1 MKQIAL
7 TLGLAALTLGFAKP
21 GAEPHPYHIAFDLSS
36 RDTLDQKMALRLI
49 GEASANPKAK
59 VEVVMY
65 GKGFELV
72 MPEKSLY
79 LTQVQELLKRGN
91 VDFRVCEI
99 AMKNN
104 GVEKRQL
111 AEGIGTVP
119 DGLYELVSKQ
129 QDDWGYIKVKF

>member
-1 MKQIAL
+1 MKRMVL
-7 TLGLAALTLGFAKP
+7 VLAVAVLTLGFVKRA
-21 GAEPHPYHIAFDLSS
+21 PHPYHIVFDLSS

-49 GEASANPKAK
+49 GEASSNPQAR
-59 VEVVMY
+59 VELVMY
-65 GKGFELV
+65 GKGFDLV
-72 MPEKSLY
+72 MPERSLY
-79 LTQVQELLKRGN
+79 MAQVKELQQRSN

-99 AMKNN
+99 AMKNG
-104 GVEKRQL
+104 GVERRQL

>member
-1 MKQIAL
+1 MKRMAL
-7 TLGLAALTLGFAKP
+7 LLAVAALTLGFVRRA
-21 GAEPHPYHIAFDLSS
+21 PHPYHIVFDLSS
-36 RDTLDQKMALRLI
+36 RDTLDQKMALRLV
-49 GEASANPKAK
+49 GEASSNPAAR
-59 VEVVMY
+59 VELVMY

-72 MPEKSLY
+72 MPERSLF
-79 LTQVQELLKRGN
+79 LAQVQELRKRGN

-104 GVEKRQL
+104 QVVKSQL

-129 QDDWGYIKVKF
+129 QDDWGYIKVVH

>member
-1 MKQIAL
+1 MRKLAL
-7 TLGLAALTLGFAKP
+7 LLGVAALTAGFA
-21 GAEPHPYHIAFDLSS
+21 AREPHPYHIAFDLSS
-36 RDTLDQKMALRLI
+36 RDTLDQKMALRLL
-49 GEASANPKAK
+49 GEASSNPTAK
-59 VEVVMY
+59 VELVMY
-65 GKGFELV
+65 GKGMELV
-72 MPEKSLY
+72 MPERSLY

-104 GVEKRQL
+104 QISKSQL
-111 AEGIGTVP
+111 APGIGTVP